1 MGVCNCSRSSA
12 SAPGAVSR
20 SNRLAAIFR
29 TQMRSPRQDMP
40 RYGDKFLSD
49 SDINDIHAWLSTI
62 KGGPKAKD
70 IPLLA
75 NL

>member
-1 MGVCNCSRSSA
+1 
-12 SAPGAVSR
+12 
-20 SNRLAAIFR
+20 
-29 TQMRSPRQDMP
+29 MRSPRQDMP

-49 SDINDIHAWLSTI
+49 SDIKDIHAWLSTI